1 MSVRLSRPGGFVVAG
16 LTMVGMMAAAAA
28 PSPLYPIYQQLWGF
42 SAFTLTVIFA
52 VYVVALLATLLTVG
66 SLPDHVG
73 RRPIL
78 IGGMV
83 LLAIGMLLFVHASG
97 TASLLLA
104 RIVQGVATGAMTGAV
119 SALIVDLAPSPQRG
133 SMVSTGAPS
142 FGLGVGAALAGALV
156 EYAPWP
162 RYLVY
167 WVLLAAYAVLAIAL
181 LYVPEE
187 RDAPR
192 PPMTVLLRSLRPSLG
207 IAPQTRPVLAGL
219 VPAFVAT
226 WALGGLY
233 LSLGSSVLA
242 KLLGVTNHFVVG
254 LVLAGFF
261 VPAAFSLLVA
271 GRIRAPHRRAVG
283 LTLLGGGVAITV
295 IGVLAASLPVY
306 LAGSLVAG
314 AGFGIT
320 FLVAMGAIVAATP
333 PHSRAQTFATVFVLN
348 YTAFSVPAVLAG
360 LAVQVWGLRPTL
372 VGYGALEVVLV
383 LLAAALAV
391 RQHEGHGV

>member
-1 MSVRLSRPGGFVVAG
+1 
-16 LTMVGMMAAAAA
+16 MVGMMAAAAA

-42 SAFTLTVIFA
+42 SSFTLTVIFA

-78 IGGMV
+78 IAGMV
-83 LLAIGMLLFVHASG
+83 LLGVGMLLFVHASG
-97 TASLLLA
+97 TGTLLLA

-133 SMVSTGAPS
+133 SMVSSGAPT
-142 FGLGVGAALAGALV
+142 FGLGFGAALAGALV

-167 WVLLAAYAVLAIAL
+167 WVLLAAYVVLAVAL
-181 LYVPEE
+181 FYVPEE
-187 RDAPR
+187 RDGAR
-192 PPMTVLLRSLRPSLG
+192 PPAAVLLRSLRPSLG

-233 LSLGSSVLA
+233 LSLGSSVVG
-242 KLLGVTNHFVVG
+242 KLLGVGNHFVVG

-261 VPAAFSLLVA
+261 VPAAFSLLLA
-271 GRIRAPHRRAVG
+271 ERLPAPRRRVVG
-283 LTLLGGGVAITV
+283 LALLGGGVALTV
-295 IGVLAASLPVY
+295 LGVLVTSLPVY
-306 LAGSLVAG
+306 LAGSVVAG

-333 PHSRAQTFATVFVLN
+333 PRSRAQTFATVFVIS
-348 YTAFSVPAVLAG
+348 YTAFSVPAVVAG
-360 LAVQVWGLRPTL
+360 LAVQGFGLRPTL
-372 VGYGALEVVLV
+372 VGYGVFEVALVLV
-383 LLAAALAV
+383 AASLAA
-391 RQHEGHGV
+391 RQQGARRV